1 MEFAGF
7 RIEVQHTPG
16 HTPGHCCFRTDA
28 FVLSGDLVFAGSIGR
43 SDFPNSSPVDME
55 RSLRRF
61 LELPDELPVWPG
73 HGQETTRGTRTRDE
87 PVPARARLM
96 ELAPPRGTQDLLR
109 DRADAMFGLYEAA
122 HRTAELFGFR
132 YVETPMFEHTELFTR
147 TSGETSDVVTKEMYT
162 FEDKGGRSLTLRPE
176 STASVMRA
184 YLTHAQELPNPFK
197 AYYVGSEFRHGRPQA
212 GRLRE
217 FRQFGIEVIGVE
229 GAAADVEV
237 VVLGERYLRERGLRR
252 YDLHLNSIG
261 DANCRPAYRERLVDY
276 FEPYRD
282 RLDEDCRTR
291 LSKNPLR
298 VFDCKVDGGKDFVLA
313 APTIADHLCDACA
326 AHFAAVRGGLDEAGV
341 AYVLDPRLV
350 RGLDYYTR
358 SAFEWVSSA
367 LTSDQA
373 STINAGGRYDGLA
386 EALGGQPTPGVGFAM
401 GSGSGPPGDRGG
413 GSADAAG
420 SRAAVLRGGDR
431 RRGGAVAAVSSSRT
445 CATQGISAAGSY
457 EERPLKAQL
466 KMADRAGAAF
476 VAIIGEQE
484 LANGTVTLRRLVDGV
499 QKSVPTADRRRVA
512 DQARRMGGLRW
523 ADMRTAMRTHAC
535 GQLRASDAG
544 RRRRALR
551 LGRAPAGPRRRD
563 VHRPARPRGRGAAGV
578 PPGRSSRGA

>member
-1 MEFAGF
+1 
-7 RIEVQHTPG
+7 
-16 HTPGHCCFRTDA
+16 
-28 FVLSGDLVFAGSIGR
+28 
-43 SDFPNSSPVDME
+43 
-55 RSLRRF
+55 
-61 LELPDELPVWPG
+61 
-73 HGQETTRGTRTRDE
+73 
-87 PVPARARLM
+87 M
-96 ELAPPRGTQDLLR
+96 ELAPPRGTQDLLS

-176 STASVMRA
+176 SSASVMRA

-261 DANCRPAYRERLVDY
+261 DANCRPAYRQMLVDY

-313 APTIADHLCDACA
+313 APTMTDHLCDACA
-326 AHFAAVRGGLDEAGV
+326 AHFAAVRAGLDDAGV

-358 SAFEWVSSA
+358 SVFEWVSTA

-373 STINAGGRYDGLA
+373 STDQRGRPVRRA
-386 EALGGQPTPGVGFAM
+386 
-401 GSGSGPPGDRGG
+401 RGG
-413 GSADAAG
+413 ARRTSRRRAWG
-420 SRAAVLRGGDR
+420 SRWGWIACSWRSRRRERRCRRLGRPDASSWPSEPTRS
-431 RRGGAVAAVSSSRT
+431 RRGGASIAELRDQGHLGGGEPRGAA
-445 CATQGISAAGSY
+445 AEGAAEDGRPRRGAVRRHPGGPGAR
-457 EERPLKAQL
+457 ERYRHAAP
-466 KMADRAGAAF
+466 ADR
-476 VAIIGEQE
+476 
-484 LANGTVTLRRLVDGV
+484 RRAEVGPGGG
-499 QKSVPTADRRRVA
+499 SRRVA
-512 DQARRMGGLRW
+512 DQARRVGGRVT
-523 ADMRTAMRTHAC
+523 DMRTAMRTHAC
-535 GQLRASDAG
+535 GQLRASDADAEV
-544 RRRRALR
+544 ALC
-551 LGRAPAGPRRRD
+551 GWVAHRRD
-563 VHRPARPRGRGAAGV
+563 HGGVTFIDLRDREGVVQLVFHPADAPEAHEAAQIAGRRGRGARDAASSACV
-578 PPGRSSRGA
+578 RPAWSTPAWTRARSRWPRPGSRSCPSPTRRRSRSRTGPRPTRTSASSIATSTCGGRR